1 MIYQKLMLVGLLAS
15 AAPSALYADTTI
27 IKGAT
32 IVQAAPELTR
42 SPNSYII
49 IEDDRIIHIGQG
61 EPTGKYTN
69 LDLENAKIINADGK
83 YIIPGL
89 IDSHVHLAS
98 RPGIPWGNSPEN
110 LELLSSYYEQSVK
123 SYLYYGYT
131 TVIDLNVGGREH
143 LAEFKKL
150 SVSPNI
156 YDCDAAAPVA
166 EGYPLRFYPE
176 AIRYTANRNFI
187 YNEGQEELI
196 PEDVNLTEH
205 TPKAVV
211 TRAKANGAVCFKT
224 FHEAGWRPG
233 SNWPVPNKK
242 TLTTL
247 KNQTQ
252 EAGIP
257 LLIHANR
264 EANQKATYEYA
275 DILVH
280 GMWHWDYIN
289 GEIATEPSES
299 AFELA
304 GKIASTR
311 TGYMPTFQVLPGEG
325 VLFDHSVLD
334 DPELTN
340 AYPAKL
346 IEWYKTPAARW
357 YRDQILGDEAPTKEN
372 LQTRYT
378 NNIYKTEQSYR
389 IAKHI
394 YDQGGLLLFGTD
406 TPSDQTYG
414 NPPGLNG
421 LWEMRH
427 WQAAGIPLTAIL
439 KAATWDNAKA
449 FNLEDDVGSISKGKI
464 ADILI
469 LEKDPTK
476 SIEAFNSI
484 QTVISRGKVI
494 KRQSL
499 SAKNL

>member
-1 MIYQKLMLVGLLAS
+1 MSLKSMLCVGIAAISCTQALL
-15 AAPSALYADTTI
+15 ADTTI

-32 IVQAAPELTR
+32 LVQTAPDL
-42 SPNSYII
+42 SKKANSYII
-49 IEDDRIIHIGQG
+49 IEDDRILEVGQG
-61 EPTGKYTN
+61 QLPQTYG
-69 LDLENAKIINADGK
+69 NATIIDATGK

-110 LELLSSYYEQSVK
+110 LGLLGAYYEQSVK

-131 TVIDLNVGGREH
+131 SVIDLNVGSREQ
-143 LAEFKKL
+143 LAAFKEL
-150 SVSPNI
+150 PIGPNI

-166 EGYPLRFYPE
+166 DGYPLRFYPE

-187 YNEGQEELI
+187 YNEGQEGLI
-196 PEDVNLTEH
+196 PADVDLTEH
-205 TPKAVV
+205 TPEAVV
-211 TRAKANGAVCFKT
+211 ARAKANGAVCFKT

-233 SNWPVPNKK
+233 SKWPVPSRK
-242 TLTTL
+242 TLSAL
-247 KNQTQ
+247 KNET
-252 EAGIP
+252 EKTGMP
-257 LLIHANR
+257 LLVHANR

-280 GMWHWDYIN
+280 GMWHWNYID
-289 GEIATEPSES
+289 GKVATEPSES
-299 AFELA
+299 AFNLA
-304 GKIASTR
+304 GKIASAG

-325 VLFDHSVLD
+325 VLYDHSMLD
-334 DPELTN
+334 EPELKHV
-340 AYPAKL
+340 YPAEL

-357 YRDQILGDEAPTKEN
+357 YRDQILGDEAPTEKN

-394 YDQGGLLLFGTD
+394 YDEGGLLLFGTD
-406 TPSDQTYG
+406 TPSDQTFG

-421 LWEMRH
+421 YWEMQH

-449 FNLEDDVGSISKGKI
+449 FNLEDNVGSISKGKV
-464 ADILI
+464 ADMLI
-469 LEKDPTK
+469 LEEDPTL
-476 SIEAFNSI
+476 SLDAYNAIDVI
-484 QTVISRGKVI
+484 ISRGSVLT
-494 KRQSL
+494 RNSL
-499 SAKNL
+499 SAQAN

>member
-1 MIYQKLMLVGLLAS
+1 MTLKSLLCAGV
-15 AAPSALYADTTI
+15 AAIACTQAILADTTI
-27 IKGAT
+27 IKGGT
-32 IVQAAPELTR
+32 LIQTTPDLSKTT
-42 SPNSYII
+42 NSYII
-49 IEDDRIIHIGQG
+49 IEDDRIIEVGQG
-61 EPTGKYTN
+61 RLPQTYRDAT
-69 LDLENAKIINADGK
+69 IIDATGK

-98 RPGIPWGNSPEN
+98 RPGIPWDNSPEN
-110 LELLSSYYEQSVK
+110 LELLGSYYEQSVK

-131 TVIDLNVGGREH
+131 SVIDLNVGNREH

-150 SVSPNI
+150 PVGPNI

-187 YNEGQEELI
+187 YNEGQEGLI
-196 PEDVNLTEH
+196 PENVDLTEH
-205 TPKAVV
+205 TPEAVV
-211 TRAKANGAVCFKT
+211 ARAKANGAVCFKT

-233 SNWPVPNKK
+233 SNWPVPSPK
-242 TLTTL
+242 TLTAL
-247 KNQTQ
+247 KEETQ
-252 EAGIP
+252 KAGMP

-280 GMWHWDYIN
+280 GMWHWNYID
-289 GEIATEPSES
+289 GKIAREPSET
-299 AFELA
+299 AFKLA
-304 GKIASTR
+304 GKIAQTG

-325 VLFDHSVLD
+325 VLFDQSVLD
-334 DPELTN
+334 NPELKN
-340 AYPAKL
+340 AYPAEL
-346 IEWYKTPAARW
+346 LEWYKTPAARW
-357 YRDQILGDEAPTKEN
+357 YRDQILGDEAPTKDN

-394 YDQGGLLLFGTD
+394 YDEGGLLLFGTD
-406 TPSDQTYG
+406 TPSDQTFG

-421 LWEMRH
+421 YWEMKH
-427 WQAAGIPLTAIL
+427 WQASGISLTAIL

-449 FNLEDDVGSISKGKI
+449 FNLSGDVGSISAGKI

-469 LEKDPTK
+469 LEQDPTE
-476 SIEAFNSI
+476 SIEAYNAI
-484 QTVISRGKVI
+484 NLVISRGKALERN
-494 KRQSL
+494 KL
-499 SAKNL
+499 SAQNN